1 MTAGNRKNPQR
12 TSAMNEYQ
20 DNQRR
25 RLERQ
30 HHVAFLL
37 VVAIAATLAAVG
49 IGMYIR

>member
-1 MTAGNRKNPQR
+1 MTAGNRKHPYR
-12 TSAMNEYQ
+12 IAHNEYQ

-30 HHVAFLL
+30 HNVAILL
-37 VVAIAATLAAVG
+37 VLAIVITMAAVG